1 MREEQYLQCLHFKC
15 HLQGEISNQSIPI
28 VLAIDDED
36 KKHIEKKSSIALKYH
51 DSVIAILQDVEV
63 FPHHK
68 ENRICMQ
75 FATSHKDHPY
85 IKVCYQNFFK
95 NSKWTKLVPKNFSSF
110 FD

>member
-1 MREEQYLQCLHFKC
+1 MSEGWASPLTGFMREEQYLQCLHFKC

-85 IKVCYQNFFK
+85 IKVC
-95 NSKWTKLVPKNFSSF
+95 
-110 FD
+110 